1 MLGSRAEAELLCQLA
16 ALLMPDVPIA
26 EAFRDFPVKKS
37 EEWGSSRLSPD

>member
-16 ALLMPDVPIA
+16 VLLMPDVPIA